1 MKGSEILAII
11 FLGSRLSSSL
21 KSKQENGLIVF
32 LFYLRIWQLRK
43 LIKQIKESNLISTV
57 LLIITICL
65 KLFSSY
71 NSFWHSDQQC

>member
-11 FLGSRLSSSL
+11 FLGSSLSSSL
-21 KSKQENGLIVF
+21 KNKPESVLIVF
-32 LFYLRIWQLRK
+32 SFYLRIWQLRK
-43 LIKQIKESNLISTV
+43 LIKQIKESNLISMV

-65 KLFSSY
+65 KLFPSY